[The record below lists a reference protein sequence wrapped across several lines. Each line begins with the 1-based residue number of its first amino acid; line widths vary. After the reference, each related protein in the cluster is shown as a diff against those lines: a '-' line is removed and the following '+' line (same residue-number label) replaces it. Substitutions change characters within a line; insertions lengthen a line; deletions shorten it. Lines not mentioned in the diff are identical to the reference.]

1 MTITKRNVFLIFL
14 AVLFVACLLCATFVG
29 SAETLQNSTD
39 KCFVYLSGLSAGN
52 TRPNNPDGSDT
63 ATISAGALYLSMDA
77 NHLDYKPFDGWNSA
91 WLKPISSVKLN
102 GTKLDG
108 ARLIK
113 YGANDYYL
121 TLSRDAQSG
130 SKLVIDGVFYN
141 DANNNGTLDASEQS
155 VCISPALF
163 VYNGD
168 VWGQIRPDFILL
180 YDGKAVQDL
189 CVLPNTDISRVTAKA
204 NGVTAQVTV
213 PQSAQNNG
221 KFVLQGEKST
231 NFCQLTLAAT
241 YQGVKFEQYVD
252 IKVGYPNFQMKRG
265 ASIALFDG
273 GGLRF
278 GATIS
283 ADEYTLLTN
292 QGYTFGCV
300 LAKRSD
306 FDTLCPKGIA
316 TTSLVTSTSS
326 KTANCDVV
334 AGSSEYLITADF
346 TPISSSQFTTQ
357 FVGVVYAKKGNNY
370 VFANFYQND
379 VQNNTRSCYYVAQL
393 CGDSND
399 NATTADNLYVKPV
412 GTITADLVVRTI
424 VYGNGKPVESVY
436 KTTQHV
442 VGTTVTVDAPQLS
455 ATLIGEPQVQQK
467 IYANGN
473 QIVFEYV
480 DNNVSSFGISAWF
493 LPYLSEENDYQN
505 EHNYQIVSAMK
516 QSGLN
521 TVLLNGDFTSNI
533 TSSADVQRARQ
544 LIALFD
550 SYGIKSYVDVKKMY
564 FALGYYPDFS
574 DCSGFAGIMQW
585 DEPTVEVIDSVLSVY
600 AEQFDNLYGDSA
612 TFLCNLF
619 PSEAAEG
626 MFGQING
633 KNATYSQYLERY
645 CTSVLSKL
653 SGTKILSVDS
663 YPIYADYSID
673 ENFLTSIGL
682 LKYYAKKHNV
692 QANICLQSCGWN
704 EGSDLKSR
712 MPTEAEMRLQA
723 YAALAFGMDS
733 ISWFTYSQFQSDN
746 IQTSQMV
753 PVDYQTGTKSDGYA
767 ALTNVNNELLAF
779 VNVYAD
785 FDWQGAIFKFGM
797 FSNEKSGYTELNKT
811 EFSHYVLEESATQFS
826 NISVNGLNNSVIAG
840 VFKSKTNA
848 NMQGYAFCN
857 YASLKDGEKTAAV
870 TLKTNKP
877 LTLTI
882 YRNGTSQTVKVTNS
896 YELTLQAGAGCFV
909 TCTQA

>member
-14 AVLFVACLLCATFVG
+14 VVLFVACLLCATFVS
-29 SAETLQNSTD
+29 SAETSQNATD

-52 TRPNNPDGSDT
+52 TRFNNPDGTDS
-63 ATISAGALYLSMDA
+63 APISASALYLSMDA

-91 WLKPISSVKLN
+91 WLKPISAVKLN
-102 GTKLDG
+102 GANLNG

-121 TLSRDAQSG
+121 TLSTDAQRG
-130 SKLVIDGVFYN
+130 SKLIIDGVFYN
-141 DANNNGTLDASEQS
+141 DANNNGQLDSSEQS

-163 VYNGD
+163 TYDGD
-168 VWGQIRPDFILL
+168 VWDQIRPDFTLL

-189 CVLPNTDISRVTAKA
+189 CVLPNTDILRVTAKA
-204 NGVTAQVTV
+204 SGVTAQVTV
-213 PQSAQNNG
+213 PQSAQSNG

-231 NFCQLTLAAT
+231 NICQLTLTAT

-252 IKVGYPNFQMKRG
+252 ITVGYSTFQMKKG

-283 ADEYTLLTN
+283 ADEYTSLTN

-306 FDTLCPKGIA
+306 FDTLCTNGTA
-316 TTSLVTSTSS
+316 TSS
-326 KTANCDVV
+326 LATSINAKKANCGVSTI
-334 AGSSEYLITADF
+334 GSNYQLTADF

-357 FVGVVYAKKGNNY
+357 FVGVVYAKKSNDY
-370 VFANFYQND
+370 VFADFYQND

-393 CGDSND
+393 CGDTND

-412 GTITADLVVRTI
+412 GSLTADLVVRTI
-424 VYGNGKPVESVY
+424 VYGNGKSVESVY
-436 KTTQHV
+436 KTSQHV

-467 IYANGN
+467 IYVSGN
-473 QIVFEYV
+473 QVVFEYV
-480 DNNVSSFGISAWF
+480 DHNVSSLGISAWF
-493 LPYLSEENDYQN
+493 LPYLSEENNYQN
-505 EHNYQIVSAMK
+505 DHNYQIVSAMK

-521 TVLLNGDFTSNI
+521 TVLLNGAFTSNI
-533 TSSADVQRARQ
+533 TSPADVERARQ

-550 SYGIKSYVDVKKMY
+550 SYGIKSYVDAKKMY
-564 FALGYYPDFS
+564 FALGYCPDFS
-574 DCSGFAGIMQW
+574 DCNGFAGIMQW

-600 AEQFDNLYGDSA
+600 AQQFDNLYGDSA

-619 PSEAAEG
+619 PSEASEG
-626 MFGQING
+626 TFGQIDG

-645 CTSVLSKL
+645 CTSVLSQI

-673 ENFLTSIGL
+673 KNFLTSIGL
-682 LKYYAKKHNV
+682 LKYYAKKYNAK
-692 QANICLQSCGWN
+692 ANICLQSCGWN
-704 EGSDLKSR
+704 EGNDLKSR
-712 MPTEAEMRLQA
+712 MPSEAEMRLQA

-733 ISWFTYSQFQSDN
+733 ISWFTYSQFQSA
-746 IQTSQMV
+746 QTSQMV
-753 PVDYQTGTKSDGYA
+753 PVDYQTGAKNDGYTS
-767 ALTNVNNELLAF
+767 LKNVNNELLAF
-779 VNVYAD
+779 ADVYAD
-785 FDWQGAIFKFGM
+785 FDWQGAIFKFGVL
-797 FSNEKSGYTELNKT
+797 SNEKSGYTKLNET
-811 EFSHYVLEESATQFS
+811 EFSQYVLDERATQFS
-826 NISVNGLNNSVIAG
+826 DISVNGLTNSVIAG
-840 VFKSKTNA
+840 VFQSKTNA

-857 YASLKDGEKTAAV
+857 YASLKDGGKTATI

-882 YRNGTSQTVKVTNS
+882 YRNGTIQTVNVTNS

-909 TCTQA
+909 TCTQS